1 MIDPVFNG
9 KNITPSGNVNQS
21 NLSDPKLNAA
31 MDAAEL
37 IIDAKQRA
45 AAWGAIDKQVT
56 ATAAAVPWIWDNQ
69 ANMRSKNV
77 NGVTSNNNTAW
88 DLTFT
93 SIK

>member
-1 MIDPVFNG
+1 
-9 KNITPSGNVNQS
+9 VNQS
-21 NLSDPKLNAA
+21 NLNDPKLNAA
-31 MDAAEL
+31 MDKAEM
-37 IIDAKQRA
+37 IPDAKARG
-45 AAWGAIDKQVT
+45 AAWGTIDKQVM